1 MKVKKGDKVRFLND
15 VGGGEVVRQI
25 DGQTVLV
32 LNQDGFE
39 IPVLISEL
47 LLDVSLQEEFM
58 GTRSAARVTGVEG
71 TTRGQTP
78 ARQAPPQPRGAEP
91 SASYPA
97 PPDRTK
103 LHFPLRAPQVTPAA
117 GLYVGFHAVDEE
129 DVQKGPYEMY
139 VINESNE
146 QAYVCVSRFMGED
159 IVKVSAQKVNACSAR
174 LATTI
179 DAGELFK
186 FSLLRVQAIY
196 FSDKPHAPKDPLNI
210 NLELK
215 VNRFVRPGAFQDNR
229 FLDRTLLLFA
239 ARDAQ
244 QEALLRS
251 IEQVDIEQIVK
262 EKEAKP
268 EPPKSVKHPEEFVI
282 DLHME
287 ALMPQH
293 SPMSPKEALD
303 YQLKAFEEAMEAALE
318 NQQLKRLVAI
328 HGVGNGRLRAE
339 VITTLRRRWPECVF
353 QDASFKEYG
362 YGATMVM
369 LKRKP
374 A

>member
-39 IPVLISEL
+39 IPMLMSEL

-58 GTRSAARVTGVEG
+58 GTGTAARVTGVEAG
-71 TTRGQTP
+71 ADSPR
-78 ARQAPPQPRGAEP
+78 RPQPPAERKAPCP
-91 SASYPA
+91 SGSYPA
-97 PPDRTK
+97 PTDRTK
-103 LHFPLRAPQVTPAA
+103 LHFPLRAPQVTPIA
-117 GLYVGFHAVDEE
+117 GLYIGFHAVDEE

-139 VINESNE
+139 VINESHE
-146 QAYVCVSRFMGED
+146 EAYVCVSRFTGGD
-159 IVKVSAQKVNACSAR
+159 VVKVSAQKVNACSAR
-174 LATTI
+174 LAAVV
-179 DAGELFK
+179 DADELFK
-186 FSLLRVQAIY
+186 YSLLHVQSIY
-196 FSDKPHAPKDPLNI
+196 FSEKPHAPREPLSI
-210 NLELK
+210 NLELR

-251 IEQVDIEQIVK
+251 VERVDIEQVVR
-262 EKEAKP
+262 EKEAQP
-268 EPPKSVKHPEEFVI
+268 EAPKAVKHPEECVI

-293 SPMSPKEALD
+293 VAMSPKETLD
-303 YQLKAFEEAMEAALE
+303 FQLKAFEDAMETALA
-318 NQQLKRLVAI
+318 NPQLKRLVAI

-339 VITTLRRRWPECVF
+339 VISTLRRRWPECIF